1 MQIRRPSDI
10 GLLIRSARR
19 SKMLSQDQLAQRLDV
34 SRAWIVQI
42 EQGKPSVRLDL
53 VLRVLNELEITLSA
67 DSEAATGSEP
77 APSQEP
83 ADIID
88 IDAIADT
95 GLQDS
100 GANPGK
106 SISRKRR
113 R

>member
-10 GLLIRSARR
+10 GMLIRSIRR
-19 SKMLSQDQLAQRLDV
+19 SRGLSQDQLAQRLDV

-67 DSEAATGSEP
+67 SNDVGDEKQVSLIP
-77 APSQEP
+77 DDN
-83 ADIID
+83 DIID
-88 IDAIADT
+88 IDAIANM
-95 GLQDS
+95 GLQDRQTPTNKS
-100 GANPGK
+100 GP
-106 SISRKRR
+106 KRR